1 MLGFGGGGSSQPP
14 RVERVGSWDAR
25 VYAVEDV
32 RVHLLK
38 RLEHLSIEE
47 RMELQQSHSDFQ
59 ALWSNPGKLKRE
71 LAEKEREEAERDAQ
85 DKEAGDD
92 DADDDSPEARERR
105 AREAAP
111 THRPSLDPPPPSRI
125 TFATYF
131 HAGNQRAYRA
141 SEMEAMLDEAR
152 DAALHEQTGNN
163 SSKPVTGKAPA
174 AIAVEEQLE
183 LKDDEMDEETM
194 HGRAQSAN
202 HDANAGDDEDDDKA
216 LAAAA
221 ANNADAAASSSSSA
235 APSQTPPSPSSSSS
249 TSAPS
254 SHQLHLGRPVI
265 QQETRKKYSARL
277 WMAEGFPLQMSLVV
291 QVAELLF
298 GSTYPQVVGKLRHF
312 VNQRLPPGFPVR
324 LHVPL
329 LPVLSAEVSIRSFAE
344 GAAVRYGAV
353 GLDAEAER
361 RAAQEYFSVPPSYA
375 REELSEEE
383 IHKRQLKY
391 RKRWKATEA
400 SKKQAEQ
407 QGASSASGE

>member
-1 MLGFGGGGSSQPP
+1 
-14 RVERVGSWDAR
+14 

-38 RLEHLSIEE
+38 RLEHLSVEE
-47 RMELQQSHSDFQ
+47 RAELQQSHSDFQ
-59 ALWSNPGKLKRE
+59 ALWSNPAKLKRE
-71 LAEKEREEAERDAQ
+71 LAEKEREEAEREGAQ

-92 DADDDSPEARERR
+92 AEDDSSEARERR

-152 DAALHEQTGNN
+152 DAALQEQTGVS
-163 SSKPVTGKAPA
+163 SSKAVAGKAPA
-174 AIAVEEQLE
+174 AVEEQLE

-216 LAAAA
+216 LADAA
-221 ANNADAAASSSSSA
+221 ANNTAVAASSSSSSA
-235 APSQTPPSPSSSSS
+235 AASQPPLSPSSSSS
-249 TSAPS
+249 ASAPS

-312 VNQRLPPGFPVR
+312 VSQRLPPGFPVR

-329 LPVLSAEVSIRSFAE
+329 LPVLSAEVSIRSFSE

-361 RAAQEYFSVPPSYA
+361 RAAQEYFSIPPSYA

-383 IHKRQLKY
+383 MHKRQQKY

-407 QGASSASGE
+407 QDV